1 MTTYAYPALL
11 GQHNHHRARATAAR
25 PEPAGGAIYEP
36 IDDPA
41 ERFAAFHQA
50 NPASPEPSRPCAAS
64 GSHATQ
70 RWASRRSSKTF
81 DGNRA

>member
-1 MTTYAYPALL
+1 MWALRST
-11 GQHNHHRARATAAR
+11 GNPWTIRT
-25 PEPAGGAIYEP
+25 PEQLRLDLSPLVEPIYEP
-36 IDDPA
+36 TMTPV